1 MRTNQ
6 RCRMKYLLF
15 IFLYPI
21 FMIHSYELSIC
32 AIFKDD
38 AKYLPEW
45 IEFHENQG
53 VEHFYLY
60 DNGSTDNPESFLNPY
75 IQKGLVE
82 IIDWKFE
89 HQDQSKWNGI
99 QTLAYMD
106 CIIRIRE
113 NDKWCAFLDTD
124 EFLFSPITKDI
135 RKILQDYED
144 YSCISVYWRCYG
156 TSDIEKVPDH

>member
-1 MRTNQ
+1 
-6 RCRMKYLLF
+6 
-15 IFLYPI
+15 
-21 FMIHSYELSIC
+21 
-32 AIFKDD
+32 
-38 AKYLPEW
+38 
-45 IEFHENQG
+45 
-53 VEHFYLY
+53 
-60 DNGSTDNPESFLNPY
+60 

-156 TSDIEKVPDH
+156 TSDIEKVPDHDKIVNYLTKRAIDDHPWNSFSKCIVRP